1 MRLIDADALK
11 KAIIK
16 QLCVKSV
23 KYLLPAE
30 KSIYDL
36 IDKQPTIELLKAEQ
50 PRIMR
55 LPEAMGIYDPVF
67 AEFKKMDGDTFTKW
81 VDAVISDDA
90 RHVKVT
96 DLYCIIPTIRDM
108 EYDFNLYN
116 KRFRFWSKKPTD
128 EQMASEPWN

>member
-1 MRLIDADALK
+1 MTRNEAIDRIREHMAIHKLNEPRAVKITEALNM
-11 KAIIK
+11 AIE
-16 QLCVKSV
+16 V
-23 KYLLPAE
+23 
-30 KSIYDL
+30 
-36 IDKQPTIELLKAEQ
+36 LKAEQ

-108 EYDFNLYN
+108 EFDFNLYN